1 LGGGGLLLHHLF
13 YSGGYML
20 IAVQDPPTLVVLQQ
34 GFENSKLFVM
44 EVIDNQTNKIKARYF
59 YDDSSS
65 LMSAIIN
72 HIDFSLEE
80 DECDNLLFRD
90 SCSSIGTS
98 TSEIDRIIEEG
109 TITCYH
115 TKMNRTV
122 DVNSILQAHGAD
134 MLRITISTL
143 AQL

>member
-1 LGGGGLLLHHLF
+1 
-13 YSGGYML
+13 ML

-98 TSEIDRIIEEG
+98 TSEIDRIIEEFMQKYPF
-109 TITCYH
+109 TEIERYLVVPFRYKIIKVCSLTAFYEMEKILKDFERKYPL
-115 TKMNRTV
+115 TK
-122 DVNSILQAHGAD
+122 ICQE
-134 MLRITISTL
+134 
-143 AQL
+143 